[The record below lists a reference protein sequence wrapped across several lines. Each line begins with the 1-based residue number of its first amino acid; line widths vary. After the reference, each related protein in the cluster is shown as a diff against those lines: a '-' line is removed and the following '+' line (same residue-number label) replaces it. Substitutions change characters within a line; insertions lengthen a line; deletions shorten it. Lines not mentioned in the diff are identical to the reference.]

1 MLPAAALF
9 WPEKPAMNDRSQRI
23 AGVYG
28 IVDTGVLAWEKMLS
42 ATVAALDGGVRVIQ
56 YRDKSIDRQRRF
68 QQARALS
75 LVCRSR
81 GVSFIVNDDVAL
93 AKAVV
98 ADGVHIGCQDG
109 SIATARA
116 RLGASAIIGVS
127 CYNSLDKAINAA
139 AAGADYVAF
148 GSFFPST
155 VKPDAPC
162 AKPEL
167 LTLARTR
174 LSVPIVAIG
183 GVTAANGVALLEAG
197 AEALAVISGL
207 FATASVYQAAVELTQ
222 LFNNIQNRNQ
232 S

>member
-1 MLPAAALF
+1 MLLAAALF
-9 WPEKPAMNDRSQRI
+9 WPEKPAMNDHSQRI

-42 ATVAALDGGVRVIQ
+42 ATVAALDGGVGVIQ
-56 YRDKSIDRQRRF
+56 YRNKSIDRQRRF

-109 SIATARA
+109 TIATARA
-116 RLGASAIIGVS
+116 RLGPSAIIGVS
-127 CYNSLDKAINAA
+127 CYNSLDKATDAA

-155 VKPDAPC
+155 VKPDAPR
-162 AKPEL
+162 AKLEL

-183 GVTAANGVALLEAG
+183 GVTAANGAALLEAG
-197 AEALAVISGL
+197 AEALAVISSL
-207 FATASVYQAAVELTQ
+207 FATARVYQAAVELTQ
-222 LFNNIQNRNQ
+222 LFNNIQIRNQ